1 MWFILRKYNRGA
13 DPRASQE
20 MQGACTLRLREAQSG
35 QVPCSGARRQ
45 NKVLDEVSAAILG
58 GVAAE
63 NASLHL
69 TAVGT
74 KKLAKSCKIP
84 IIYLLA

>member
-1 MWFILRKYNRGA
+1 
-13 DPRASQE
+13 
-20 MQGACTLRLREAQSG
+20 
-35 QVPCSGARRQ
+35 VPCSGARRQ